1 MKKLLLTPYV
11 SAIIILLVSGILS
24 GKILGIKEP
33 VFIVIAAT
41 AVIISINI
49 SSILFYLSLNLENKI
64 AKILFSI
71 VNLLVFLFIGL
82 FAIET
87 LGHALVK

>member
-11 SAIIILLVSGILS
+11 SAVIILLVSAVLS

-33 VFIVIAAT
+33 VFMVLAAT

-49 SSILFYLSLNLENKI
+49 SSILFYLSFNSERKVGRV
-64 AKILFSI
+64 LFSI
-71 VNLLVFLFIGL
+71 LNLLVFLFVGV
-82 FAIET
+82 FAVEI
-87 LGHALVK
+87 LGHSMIK

>member
-1 MKKLLLTPYV
+1 MKKLLLTPYL
-11 SAIIILLVSGILS
+11 SAIIILLVSAILS

-33 VFIVIAAT
+33 VFIVLAAT

-49 SSILFYLSLNLENKI
+49 SSILFYLSFNTESKI
-64 AKILFSI
+64 AKMLFST
-71 VNLLVFLFIGL
+71 VNLLIFLFIGL